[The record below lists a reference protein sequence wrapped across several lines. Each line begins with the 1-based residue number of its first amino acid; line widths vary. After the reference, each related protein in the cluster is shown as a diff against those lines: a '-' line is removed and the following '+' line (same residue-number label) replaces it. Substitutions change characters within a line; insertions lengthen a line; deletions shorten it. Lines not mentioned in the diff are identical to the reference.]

1 MKRNKHITLKCGALW
16 RLTVFAFVMGMVS
29 GAGLHHTIRLLLV
42 AGGAA

>member
-1 MKRNKHITLKCGALW
+1 MKRNKHITLRRGALW
-16 RLTVFAFVMGMVS
+16 WLTVFAFVMGMVS